1 MDDDGGVDV
10 KTVDVPYQTRQAKL
24 ELDEKNIYRFGMGV
38 NTAGLKDT
46 NATTNI
52 AIKAAYSLLD
62 LKCSKLEIRL
72 KQLLRRLMKLII
84 VEINETDGTDY
95 HCNQVYF
102 EFSHE
107 AMSNEQENK
116 PAEAQKALDGVNAD
130 ESETK
135 GNILTSCG
143 QQQKETD
150 EQEVSKTT
158 ETTETDFTDKGQS
171 ELSELEKQIEEFEK
185 GTSDETTITQDILRG
200 EWRMTSKDDLVNGG
214 FQPETVKLG
223 NLEVD
228 YDTSSKDSKIIF
240 TDDEFMIFY
249 DEPEVKYGEEE
260 KRYSKLMNDITVS
273 GLYRVINQDNFNEE
287 KDSYESEIEL
297 LITNVSPK
305 YGFMNTDIY
314 SELNSLIGTTINKE
328 VKFYTFYEDWSNV
341 TEEELN
347 EYEIEVHE
355 EVNIS
360 IGGEITMSGFIY
372 YDEPILSKGYPMTC
386 GWLSQ
391 SDDEQLYTGYSR
403 TKTKNTLN
411 LNKKEKKGVWL
422 YDVTPQEEVETTE

>member
-1 MDDDGGVDV
+1 MLIN
-10 KTVDVPYQTRQAKL
+10 TLLSLASQ
-24 ELDEKNIYRFGMGV
+24 LD
-38 NTAGLKDT
+38 
-46 NATTNI
+46 
-52 AIKAAYSLLD
+52 
-62 LKCSKLEIRL
+62 
-72 KQLLRRLMKLII
+72 
-84 VEINETDGTDY
+84 NETLMRNICDVLDIDY
-95 HCNQVYF
+95 DEIKGKLPNPD
-102 EFSHE
+102 E
-107 AMSNEQENK
+107 AENEL
-116 PAEAQKALDGVNAD
+116 AEAQKALDGVNAD

-143 QQQKETD
+143 QQQKETG
-150 EQEVSKTT
+150 EQEVSETT
-158 ETTETDFTDKGQS
+158 EITETDFTDKGQS

-200 EWRMTSKDDLVNGG
+200 EWRITSKDDLVNGG

-240 TDDEFMIFY
+240 TNDEFMISY

-260 KRYSKLMNDITVS
+260 SRYSKLINDITVS

>member
-1 MDDDGGVDV
+1 MLIN
-10 KTVDVPYQTRQAKL
+10 TLLSLASQ
-24 ELDEKNIYRFGMGV
+24 LD
-38 NTAGLKDT
+38 
-46 NATTNI
+46 
-52 AIKAAYSLLD
+52 
-62 LKCSKLEIRL
+62 
-72 KQLLRRLMKLII
+72 
-84 VEINETDGTDY
+84 NETLMRNICDALDIDY
-95 HCNQVYF
+95 DEIKGKLPNPD
-102 EFSHE
+102 E
-107 AMSNEQENK
+107 AENE

-143 QQQKETD
+143 QQQKETG
-150 EQEVSKTT
+150 EQEVS
-158 ETTETDFTDKGQS
+158 
-171 ELSELEKQIEEFEK
+171 
-185 GTSDETTITQDILRG
+185 ETTITQDILRG
-200 EWRMTSKDDLVNGG
+200 EWRITSKDDLVNGG

>member
-10 KTVDVPYQTRQAKL
+10 KTVDVPYQARQAKL
-24 ELDEKNIYRFGMGV
+24 ELDEKNIYRFGMGL
-38 NTAGLKDT
+38 NSAGLKDT

-52 AIKAAYSLLD
+52 AIKAAYFLLD

-72 KQLLRRLMKLII
+72 KQLLRRLLKLII

-107 AMSNEQENK
+107 VMSNEQENAQIALTEAQK
-116 PAEAQKALDGVNAD
+116 TQVLINTLLSLASQLDNETLMRNICDALDIDYDEIKGKLPNPDEAENEPAEAQKALDGVNAD

-143 QQQKETD
+143 QQQKETG

-158 ETTETDFTDKGQS
+158 ETTEITETDFTDKGQS
-171 ELSELEKQIEEFEK
+171 ELSELEKQIKEFEK

-200 EWRMTSKDDLVNGG
+200 EWRITSKDDLVNGG
-214 FQPETVKLG
+214 FKPETVKLG

-240 TDDEFMIFY
+240 TDDEFMI
-249 DEPEVKYGEEE
+249 
-260 KRYSKLMNDITVS
+260 S
-273 GLYRVINQDNFNEE
+273 
-287 KDSYESEIEL
+287 
-297 LITNVSPK
+297 
-305 YGFMNTDIY
+305 
-314 SELNSLIGTTINKE
+314 
-328 VKFYTFYEDWSNV
+328 
-341 TEEELN
+341 
-347 EYEIEVHE
+347 
-355 EVNIS
+355 
-360 IGGEITMSGFIY
+360 

-391 SDDEQLYTGYSR
+391 SDDEQLYTGYSQ

>member
-1 MDDDGGVDV
+1 
-10 KTVDVPYQTRQAKL
+10 
-24 ELDEKNIYRFGMGV
+24 
-38 NTAGLKDT
+38 
-46 NATTNI
+46 
-52 AIKAAYSLLD
+52 
-62 LKCSKLEIRL
+62 
-72 KQLLRRLMKLII
+72 MKL
-84 VEINETDGTDY
+84 
-95 HCNQVYF
+95 
-102 EFSHE
+102 
-107 AMSNEQENK
+107 
-116 PAEAQKALDGVNAD
+116 
-130 ESETK
+130 K
-135 GNILTSCG
+135 GILMICFGLTIILTSCG
-143 QQQKETD
+143 QQQKETGK
-150 EQEVSKTT
+150 QEVSETT
-158 ETTETDFTDKGQS
+158 EITETDFTDKGQS

-200 EWRMTSKDDLVNGG
+200 EWRITSKDDLVNGG
-214 FQPETVKLG
+214 FHPETVKLG

-240 TDDEFMIFY
+240 TDDEFMISY

-260 KRYSKLMNDITVS
+260 SRYSKLINDITVS

-314 SELNSLIGTTINKE
+314 SELNSLIGTTINKKVE
-328 VKFYTFYEDWSNV
+328 FYNFYEDWSNV

-360 IGGEITMSGFIY
+360 IDGEITMSGFIY
-372 YDEPILSKGYPMTC
+372 YDEPILSKGYPVTC

-391 SDDEQLYTGYSR
+391 FDDEQLYTGYSR

-422 YDVTPQEEVETTE
+422 YDVTPQEEIETTE